1 MRKNIIFL
9 SIVILGLNS
18 SLLCAASG
26 KKVFETYCW
35 GCHHQTAVAFGPPFE
50 EIASKR
56 NVDEMKAM
64 ITDPVSV
71 SKVFGYKRNAM
82 PSFQLSDENLT
93 AITNYILSYAS
104 DDNTTSDI
112 NATQEINKTIIEE
125 PYMNIALKE
134 KEVDDKK
141 IDNKK
146 GGN

>member
-1 MRKNIIFL
+1 MRKNMFFL
-9 SIVILGLNS
+9 SIVIFALNS
-18 SLLCAASG
+18 SLLYATSG

-56 NVDEMKAM
+56 SEEEIKAM

-93 AITNYILSYAS
+93 AITKYILSY
-104 DDNTTSDI
+104 NTDSNETNTS
-112 NATQEINKTIIEE
+112 
-125 PYMNIALKE
+125 
-134 KEVDDKK
+134 
-141 IDNKK
+141 NKK
-146 GGN
+146 VKSEEKK